1 MDNYKPSK
9 SSQTAIEK
17 MMAKWRDDDQ
27 KLEME
32 ERDRAKRSMIMKKKG
47 LILLSTEDSR
57 VGVQPMAEPPPLPEE
72 PEEID
77 SLPEQKMERKE
88 GEGEGERKGP
98 YVDPSLY
105 DEGVIH
111 RTKPHGLTKKSSKQL
126 IIRPMEEDELSMA
139 FAWMF
144 QDEQDYPENPNQWW
158 TRARK
163 GFMVGYE
170 DGEDRL
176 TGAFIEGIAFPVA
189 FAITKT
195 DHRLEIDAI
204 GVRRCMRGLGIAS
217 IYVQHYLDLAEARQH
232 LEDGDD
238 WYEVEAVQ
246 NAIGF
251 WRKMGF
257 EDIPKDELPSYR
269 TKNKTCLMMRR
280 PLWDVAAE
288 AEAERIAAEKKAIAE
303 ADS

>member
-1 MDNYKPSK
+1 M
-9 SSQTAIEK
+9 
-17 MMAKWRDDDQ
+17 

-32 ERDRAKRSMIMKKKG
+32 ERDRAKRSMEMKKQG
-47 LILLSTEDSR
+47 LLLLQKEDDR
-57 VGVQPMAEPPPLPEE
+57 VGVALTVKAAPDEQRPPHEFE
-72 PEEID
+72 HKRG
-77 SLPEQKMERKE
+77 EQKE
-88 GEGEGERKGP
+88 GEQKASSHP
-98 YVDPSLY
+98 VNAAPFVDPSLY
-105 DEGVIH
+105 DDEVLH
-111 RTKPHGLTKKSSKQL
+111 RTAPHGLTGRLRSKQL
-126 IIRPMEEDELSMA
+126 TVRDLTQEELSMA
-139 FAWMF
+139 FAWMW
-144 QDEQDYPENPNQWW
+144 QDEQDYPNNPNQWW

-163 GFMVGYE
+163 GFMVGWE

-176 TGAFIEGIAFPVA
+176 SGGFVDGISFPVA

-204 GVRRCMRGLGIAS
+204 GVRRCMRGLGIGEL
-217 IYVQHYLDLAEARQH
+217 YVKHYLRLAEGRQH

-238 WYEVEAVQ
+238 WYEIEAVQ

-257 EDIPKDELPSYR
+257 EDIPKEELPSYR

-288 AEAERIAAEKKAIAE
+288 AEAERIASEKKAIEE
-303 ADS
+303 AAD